1 MNPRHLLCQRLS
13 DVDGKGRIGEL
24 LRIVIERCRE
34 MTSQEE
40 GERDVMEAEKR
51 KVGCR
56 VVAVAA
62 IFAAFQ

>member
-1 MNPRHLLCQRLS
+1 MER
-13 DVDGKGRIGEL
+13 GEL
-24 LRIVIERCRE
+24 LRIVIEGCRE